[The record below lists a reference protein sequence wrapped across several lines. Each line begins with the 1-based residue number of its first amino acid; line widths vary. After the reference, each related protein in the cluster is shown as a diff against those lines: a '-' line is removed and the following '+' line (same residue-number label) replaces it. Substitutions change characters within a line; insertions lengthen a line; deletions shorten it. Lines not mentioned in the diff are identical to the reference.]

1 MTEPNVAPPA
11 PAPAPEKAGLFEDFI
26 DIVASPAKVFE
37 RRTNANAFVPYLI
50 VCLLLIG
57 LYYASRNMMEPL
69 MDAEMARRFE
79 AMAKA
84 NPQMTP
90 DVIDKAK
97 AVGKVTAAW
106 GVLVGIPIG
115 LLLLSFCTWLVG
127 KIYGG
132 TLTYGTAVMIS
143 SYAWIPKVLDS
154 IARMA
159 QGLLTDVTKL
169 SSNYQLT
176 FSAARFLD
184 PGKYSP
190 PMLDLA
196 GRADLFVIWT
206 TVLLAIGLV
215 TAGKVPRE
223 RGWMAGLT
231 LFVIGSL
238 TMIWGA
244 IKGG

>member
-1 MTEPNVAPPA
+1 MTEPNTAPPA
-11 PAPAPEKAGLFEDFI
+11 PAAVPDKAGLFEDFI
-26 DIVASPAKVFE
+26 DIFASPAKVFA
-37 RRTNANAFVPYLI
+37 RRENANAFWPYLI
-50 VCLLLIG
+50 VCLALIG

-69 MDAEMARRFE
+69 MDAEMARRFD

-90 DVIDKAK
+90 DVIEKAK
-97 AVGKVTAAW
+97 SVGKVTATW

-115 LLLLSFCTWLVG
+115 LLLLSFFTWLVG
-127 KIYGG
+127 KIFGG
-132 TLTYGTAVMIS
+132 TLSYGTALMIT
-143 SYAWIPKVLDS
+143 SYAWVPKVLDS
-154 IARMA
+154 ISRMA
-159 QGLLTDVTKL
+159 QGLMTDVTKL
-169 SSNYQLT
+169 SSSYQLT

-184 PGKYSP
+184 PDKYTP
-190 PMLDLA
+190 PILDLA
-196 GRADLFVIWT
+196 GRADLFVIWS

-215 TAGKVPRE
+215 SAGKVPKE

-231 LFVIGSL
+231 MLLIGSL